1 MHLPTSDMT
10 VQHILTT
17 WPQTRAVF
25 AANGLEAFTDPAYVE
40 RVGRFMKLETALK
53 RKGFGVE
60 PFVAQLHQQIQAK
73 EHQADVV
80 EAIGNASETDIDV
93 AGLLP
98 CPVRV
103 PLLDGIAE
111 CVEECKQT
119 GLHISTRFKAA
130 SGGSEWIEE
139 EIRAAQEVSE
149 LPDIFVSAGFDTFFD
164 PDGIG
169 RFQRQGAFKA
179 LEDSA
184 VNDAFAGLELR
195 DPKGVYSIIS
205 TVPAVFMLDTHE
217 LGDLPAPRTWAQLL
231 EPEYAG
237 QVALPVGDFDLFN
250 AMLLTIH
257 KEFGDAGV
265 EKLGRSM
272 LESMH
277 PAQMGMAPAGKT
289 RKPLVTIMPYF
300 FTRMAKNIPGVE
312 IIWPEDGAIISP
324 IFMLQRKDSFE
335 RARPV
340 AEFLGGK
347 EVGDILAR
355 QGLFPSLN
363 PAVENILPESAP
375 WKWVGWDYIY
385 AHDIAAQIKRLEEIF
400 HRSHAEQ
407 AQQRAGASA

>member
-17 WPQTRAVF
+17 WPQTLTVF
-25 AANGLEAFTDPAYVE
+25 AGNGLEAFTDPAYVE

-60 PFVAQLHQQIQAK
+60 PFMEQLHQHIQAQ

-80 EAIGNASETDIDV
+80 EAIGSAAETDIDV

-103 PLLDGIAE
+103 PLLDRIAE
-111 CVEECKQT
+111 CVEECKQA
-119 GLHISTRFKAA
+119 GLQVSTRFKAA
-130 SGGSEWIEE
+130 SGGSEWIEKQ
-139 EIRAAQEVSE
+139 IRAAQEVGE

-169 RFQRQGAFKA
+169 RFEHQGAFKA
-179 LEDSA
+179 LECGA
-184 VNDAFAGLELR
+184 VNDSFAGLDLC

-205 TVPAVFMLDTHE
+205 MVPAVFMLDTQQ
-217 LGDLPAPRTWAQLL
+217 LGDQTVPRTWAQLL

-250 AMLLTIH
+250 AMLLSIH
-257 KEFGDAGV
+257 KEFGDAGI
-265 EKLGRSM
+265 EKLGRAM
-272 LESMH
+272 LEPMH

-289 RKPLVTIMPYF
+289 QKPLITIMPYF
-300 FTRMAKNIPGVE
+300 FTRMAQNIPGVE
-312 IIWPEDGAIISP
+312 IVWPEDGAIISP

-340 AEFLGGK
+340 AEFLAGK

-363 PAVENILPESAP
+363 PEVENI
-375 WKWVGWDYIY
+375 
-385 AHDIAAQIKRLEEIF
+385 
-400 HRSHAEQ
+400 
-407 AQQRAGASA
+407 

>member
-1 MHLPTSDMT
+1 MHLPTPDMT
-10 VQHILTT
+10 LQHILTT
-17 WPQTRAVF
+17 WPQTRSVF
-25 AANGLEAFTDPAYVE
+25 AGNGLEAFTDPAYIE
-40 RVGRFMKLETALK
+40 RVGRFMKLGTALK

-60 PFVAQLHQQIQAK
+60 AFMQQLHQRLQMQ

-80 EAIGNASETDIDV
+80 EAIGEAGVTDIDV

-103 PLLDGIAE
+103 PLLDLIAE
-111 CVEECKQT
+111 CVEELKQA
-119 GLHISTRFKAA
+119 GLQVSTRFKAA
-130 SGGSEWIEE
+130 SAGSEWIEE
-139 EIRAAQEVSE
+139 EIRAAHNVSE

-164 PDGIG
+164 SDGIG

-179 LEDSA
+179 LEEGA
-184 VNDAFAGLELR
+184 GNDAFADLELR
-195 DPKGVYSIIS
+195 DPRGVYSIIS
-205 TVPAVFMLDTHE
+205 TVPAVFMLDTHQLGE
-217 LGDLPAPRTWAQLL
+217 LPVPRTWAQLL

-250 AMLLTIH
+250 VMLLTIH
-257 KEFGDAGV
+257 KEFGDIGV

-272 LESMH
+272 LEPMH
-277 PAQMGMAPAGKT
+277 PAQMGMTPAGKT
-289 RKPLVTIMPYF
+289 QKPLVTIMPYF
-300 FTRMAKNIPGVE
+300 FTRMAQNIPGVE

-340 AEFLGGK
+340 AEFLAGK
-347 EVGDILAR
+347 NVGTILAR

-363 PAVENILPESAP
+363 REVANILPESAP

-400 HRSHAEQ
+400 HRSHA
-407 AQQRAGASA
+407 AQTQQQAGALA